1 MLAEYMY
8 VDDEPKKIVKPVT
21 RVRFQADYD
30 ITDVLRLWGNW
41 SRKNYYSEQKSP
53 SLFENQQK
61 KYKELCNDDDAMLID
76 SALIALSKTNR
87 QAAEQYSILK
97 LFYFGEKQ
105 TIEDYVATTGFGRK
119 LERLAFNGTIS
130 ITSAKGFS
138 KQTKNIIKPLSVVDI
153 AKKMSVDRAK
163 IKSMKEGGENHIV
176 GHLSAITLL
185 TCQRLDILNSITHK

>member
-1 MLAEYMY
+1 MLAEYVY
-8 VDDEPKKIVKPVT
+8 VDDEPKEIVKPVT
-21 RVRFQADYD
+21 RVRFQSDYD

-61 KYKELCNDDDAMLID
+61 KYKELCSDDDAMLID

-87 QAAEQYSILK
+87 QAAEQYNVLK

-105 TIEDYVATTGFGRK
+105 TIEDYVAATGFGRK

-130 ITSAKGFS
+130 IISAKDFN

-153 AKKMSVDRAK
+153 AKKMNIDRAK

-185 TCQRLDILNSITHK
+185 TGQRLDILNSITYK